1 LSWKGNKRVK
11 PRIQKTPIQ
20 AIYERRAVRDYKNVA
35 VPQAKI
41 TELLHAAVQAPSAV
55 NQQPWAFAIFQGR
68 EKLKSFSDRAKPFFA
83 KRLDAQTPDELRRM
97 LSDPDFNI
105 FYNANTLIV
114 ICARPDGMNPA
125 EDCCL
130 AAQNLMLAAH
140 ATGLATCPIGLA
152 RPWLNSAEV
161 KQELGIP
168 EKLTPIFPLIVG
180 YAATTPPAV
189 PRNPPDIVVWSEA
202 VRANKKEQYA

>member
-1 LSWKGNKRVK
+1 MYNRSVM
-11 PRIQKTPIQ
+11 TPIQ
-20 AIYERRAVRDYKNVA
+20 AIYERRAVRNFKNVA

-83 KRLDAQTPDELRRM
+83 KTFDAQTPGELRRT
-97 LSDPDFNI
+97 LTDPDINI

-114 ICARPDGMNPA
+114 ICARRDGMNPA

-130 AAQNLMLAAH
+130 AAQNLMLAH
-140 ATGLATCPIGLA
+140 AMGLATCPIGLA

-180 YAATTPPAV
+180 YATTRPPAV

-202 VRANKKEQYA
+202 VQANERSITHEQKTQ